1 MFCDRCGNEIADR
14 TIVCPTCGTPTKNEA
29 QYMQPSSY
37 QMQQGQPPQD
47 DLSKFGGPSPYQM
60 GYRPAVAQQPIGFT
74 PPVQQPIGFMPPVQQ
89 QVPGY
94 APNAYA
100 STYLPPGNITIV
112 QNSGNDAPIIV
123 EILLSLFGL
132 FGVGWLLGGETT
144 VGVILL
150 ICSVFIYWP
159 VMILGTLFTFG
170 IGLICL
176 GPLAIGAIILNAILC
191 NNALK
196 RRASRVIVMQSAP
209 TPPTMQPPM
218 QRPY

>member
-14 TIVCPTCGTPTKNEA
+14 TIVCPVCGTPTEHEA

-37 QMQQGQPPQD
+37 QMQQGQPPQN
-47 DLSKFGGPSPYQM
+47 DLSNFGGPSPYQM
-60 GYRPAVAQQPIGFT
+60 GYRPTVA
-74 PPVQQPIGFMPPVQQ
+74 QQPIGFMPPVQQ

-94 APNAYA
+94 APNTYA
-100 STYLPPGNITIV
+100 STYLPQGNVTIV
-112 QNSGNDAPIIV
+112 QQNSGSDAPLIV
-123 EILLSLFGL
+123 EVLLSLFGL

-144 VGVILL
+144 IGVILL
-150 ICSVFIYWP
+150 VCSVFIYWP

-196 RRASRVIVMQSAP
+196 RRASRVIVMQS
-209 TPPTMQPPM
+209 TPPPHTMQPPM